1 MVLPHL
7 SVDAGIPVYLLKFI
21 LSRTTG
27 HCNPKFRLQTNAPP
41 NRRPAAVSGVQ
52 QMICAMGKA

>member
-27 HCNPKFRLQTNAPP
+27 HCNPKFRLQANASLYRLLATV
-41 NRRPAAVSGVQ
+41 NGVQ
-52 QMICAMGKA
+52 